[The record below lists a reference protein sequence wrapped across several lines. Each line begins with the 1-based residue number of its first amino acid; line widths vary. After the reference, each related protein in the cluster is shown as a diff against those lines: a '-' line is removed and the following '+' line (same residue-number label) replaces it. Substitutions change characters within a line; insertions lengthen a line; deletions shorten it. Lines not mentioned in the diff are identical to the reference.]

1 MCKVLAVGV
10 GYPSIG
16 RRSPRATI
24 RSAWWATA
32 VAASSP
38 YPTAR
43 IHKSHTSSATM
54 PGLSAA
60 AERGSGNGQPW
71 ARTWRS
77 TGAGNWLWGDT
88 DELSLVLARAQLLV
102 FVVCLA
108 ALLFRVARRFTLT
121 QLPSLA
127 ARPLLGYDP
136 RGIGPINA
144 G

>member
-1 MCKVLAVGV
+1 MANRG
-10 GYPSIG
+10 
-16 RRSPRATI
+16 
-24 RSAWWATA
+24 
-32 VAASSP
+32 
-38 YPTAR
+38 
-43 IHKSHTSSATM
+43 
-54 PGLSAA
+54 PGLGDQLEQA
-60 AERGSGNGQPW
+60 
-71 ARTWRS
+71 
-77 TGAGNWLWGDT
+77 TGFGGDT